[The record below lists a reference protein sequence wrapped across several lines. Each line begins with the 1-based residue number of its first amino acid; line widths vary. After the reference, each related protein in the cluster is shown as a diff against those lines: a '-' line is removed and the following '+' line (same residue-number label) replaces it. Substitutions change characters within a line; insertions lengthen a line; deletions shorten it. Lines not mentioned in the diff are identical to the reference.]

1 MIRSFRNKGIEG
13 FFKTGSKAGIQ
24 PKHANRLTLLLTQL
38 DLATEAQDM
47 NLSGWDGHPLK
58 GDLADH
64 WAVSVNGNWRI
75 TFAFEAE
82 DAILVDY
89 RDYH

>member
-1 MIRSFRNKGIEG
+1 MIRSFRHKGIER

-24 PKHANRLTLLLTQL
+24 PKHGVRLNLLLTQL
-38 DLATEAQDM
+38 DLATEPQDM
-47 NLSGWDGHPLK
+47 NLSGWDWHPLK

-64 WAVSVNGNWRI
+64 WAVSVNGNWRL
-75 TFAFEAE
+75 TFAFDSG
-82 DAILVDY
+82 DAVLVDY